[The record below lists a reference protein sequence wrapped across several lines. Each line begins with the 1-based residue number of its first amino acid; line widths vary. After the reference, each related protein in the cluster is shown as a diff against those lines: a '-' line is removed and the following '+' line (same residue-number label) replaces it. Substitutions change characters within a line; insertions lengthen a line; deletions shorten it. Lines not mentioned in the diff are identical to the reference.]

1 MRLVFTG
8 LLAVGLICTVH
19 APSLKAQE
27 TLGEDLLASA
37 SQDRGQ
43 QVFTRKCGACHTL
56 MEGGGNLMGPNLG
69 SLFGRAAGA
78 REGFDF
84 SDAFEA
90 ADFIWTPDRL
100 AEWMRDPDGFL
111 PGNTMLLPEAVPEQD
126 IAPLVA
132 YVAVRTGSATWD
144 VAEVK
149 GPDTTDMGE
158 LEKALK
164 ETRPDFWHHL
174 MDNTAHY
181 RIEREDGDYVFVT
194 YFNEDG
200 SITANND
207 RIKGFWRVESMESF
221 CYALHGLPV
230 EPVEWVEC
238 FPIVPNS
245 VERYGEGL
253 WISEPLPGFKVHGGF
268 LQGRP
273 HPLVGDAH
281 PGYWENLY
289 ANTMRYEIDAGRGKI
304 EVVDMYFNKD
314 GSVTDG
320 GGTVSGAWWIE
331 GAEGQEQNMC
341 YAVTGVNGIERELTQ
356 CFALAAMYDPRIGA
370 RWPGAFK
377 EGVAYWAEVV
387 EGRNS

>member
-1 MRLVFTG
+1 M
-8 LLAVGLICTVH
+8 
-19 APSLKAQE
+19 
-27 TLGEDLLASA
+27 
-37 SQDRGQ
+37 
-43 QVFTRKCGACHTL
+43 
-56 MEGGGNLMGPNLG
+56 G

-84 SDAFEA
+84 SDVFEA

-144 VAEVK
+144 VEQVK

-164 ETRPDFWHHL
+164 ETRPRFLASLDGQYRPTTGSSGK
-174 MDNTAHY
+174 TATTSSSHTSMKTG
-181 RIEREDGDYVFVT
+181 RSRPTTIGSKAFGVSRAWRAFVMRFT
-194 YFNEDG
+194 DCPSNLSSG
-200 SITANND
+200 SSA
-207 RIKGFWRVESMESF
+207 FPS
-221 CYALHGLPV
+221 
-230 EPVEWVEC
+230 
-238 FPIVPNS
+238 FPIPS
-245 VERYGEGL
+245 SGTGKDYGFRNPCRA
-253 WISEPLPGFKVHGGF
+253 SRFMAAF

-289 ANTMRYEIDAGRGKI
+289 ANTMRYEIDAGRGRI
-304 EVVDMYFNKD
+304 EVVDMYFNRD

-331 GAEGQEQNMC
+331 GAEGQGQNMC

>member
-1 MRLVFTG
+1 MRAVWAFICALSLLTVAEIGSPRAQDALSEELLAAADQGHGQRVFT
-8 LLAVGLICTVH
+8 
-19 APSLKAQE
+19 Q
-27 TLGEDLLASA
+27 
-37 SQDRGQ
+37 
-43 QVFTRKCGACHTL
+43 KCGACHTL

-69 SLFGRAAGA
+69 KLFERAAGT

-90 ADFIWTPDRL
+90 ADFTWTPDRL
-100 AEWMRDPDGFL
+100 AEWMRDPEDFL
-111 PGNTMLLPEAVPEQD
+111 PGNTMLLPEVVSEED
-126 IAPLVA
+126 ILPLIA

-144 VAEVK
+144 VAEVES
-149 GPDTTDMGE
+149 PQTINMGE
-158 LEKALK
+158 FEIALK
-164 ETRPDFWHHL
+164 EARPDFWHHL

-181 RIEREDGDYVFVT
+181 QIDREDKDYTFVT

-207 RIKGFWRVESMESF
+207 RIKGFWRVESMKSF

-230 EPVEWVEC
+230 EPYEWVEC

-245 VERYGEGL
+245 IERYGEGL
-253 WISEPLPGFKVHGGF
+253 WISEPLPGLKVRGGF

-273 HPLVGDAH
+273 YPLVGDAH

-289 ANTMRYEIDAGRGKI
+289 ANTMRYEIDMGNGKI

-314 GSVTDG
+314 KSITDG
-320 GGTVSGAWWIE
+320 RGTVNGTWWV
-331 GAEGQEQNMC
+331 EGQEGQKQDMC
-341 YAVTGVNGIERELTQ
+341 YAINGIKGINVELTQ

-370 RWPGAFK
+370 RWPSKFK
-377 EGVAYWAEVV
+377 EGFPYWAEVV
-387 EGRNS
+387 EGRD